1 MLEFIGNLYD
11 RLHIMT
17 SYLTKC
23 ESYRTIDQRGVA
35 FTKYNNIKNA

>member
-1 MLEFIGNLYD
+1 MFEFIGNLYG

-17 SYLTKC
+17 SYVTKY

-35 FTKYNNIKNA
+35 FTKYNYIENA